1 MGLINNLN
9 LKYKISGLL
18 KKNSSIYIIS
28 NLIFSFSTYFVMLV
42 VPYYLNLNELGNFI
56 ASYQIILLY
65 ILIFELGLSISYV
78 RYYKLYASIKIIN
91 SFFQIFIILIL
102 ILIPFTVF
110 GDLINSLVNIDKTN
124 INSIILY
131 FSTLSLLCWNLLKSV
146 LLSLEKF
153 YSILIFSIVI
163 LIIRMILLKI
173 LSINSDFIDINHLF
187 LSLFIIPF
195 IPTILYLLKYHF
207 TNIKTFLKI
216 KITHNNINFFM
227 LYKTRIKKYFLFS
240 SSTFISSLIYGYT
253 LSILI
258 IKLLELNEKT
268 KLSELGYGMT
278 FIGIV
283 SIFVISIRNFYISK
297 FKFND
302 KAEIINFLNFIN
314 SLKIKTFILS
324 IIICI
329 TLSSFI
335 YIIKPDYLSNYTILY
350 TILIILSYILIS
362 YFSMYT
368 LLTKVFNENF
378 LEIKINLIR
387 CIGVYAIVHFYI
399 EKNFDITLI
408 AVYAFIPLMEFI
420 YSRILISK
428 INLKGSK

>member
-1 MGLINNLN
+1 MN

-18 KKNSSIYIIS
+18 KKNSSLYIIS
-28 NLIFSFSTYFVMLV
+28 NLIFSFSTYFVMLM

-78 RYYKLYASIKIIN
+78 RYYKLYKSIKIIN

-102 ILIPFTVF
+102 VLIPFTVF

-124 INSIILY
+124 INSVILY

-227 LYKTRIKKYFLFS
+227 LYKTRIKKYFFFS
-240 SSTFISSLIYGYT
+240 SATFISSLIYGYT

-258 IKLLELNEKT
+258 IKLLEINEKT

-335 YIIKPDYLSNYTILY
+335 YLIKPDYLSNYTILY

-387 CIGVYAIVHFYI
+387 CIGVYTIVHFYV

-408 AVYAFIPLMEFI
+408 AVYSFIPLMEFI

>member
-1 MGLINNLN
+1 LSI
-9 LKYKISGLL
+9 KYKISNLL
-18 KKNSSIYIIS
+18 QKNSTIYIIS
-28 NLIFSFSTYFVMLV
+28 NIIFSFSTYFVMLI
-42 VPYYLNLNELGNFI
+42 VPYYLNINELGNFM
-56 ASYQIILLY
+56 ATYQILLLY
-65 ILIFELGLSISYV
+65 ILIFELGLSISYI
-78 RYYKLYASIKIIN
+78 RYCKLYESIKIIN
-91 SFFQIFIILIL
+91 SFFQIFVILIL
-102 ILIPFTVF
+102 MLIPFTVF
-110 GDLINSLVNIDKTN
+110 GDFINNLVNIDKTN

-153 YSILIFSIVI
+153 YFILIFSIII
-163 LIIRMILLKI
+163 LIIRILLLKI
-173 LSINSDFIDINHLF
+173 ISMDNDLIHINNLF
-187 LSLFIIPF
+187 LFLFIIPF
-195 IPTILYLLKYHF
+195 IPVVLYLIKYHF
-207 TNIKTFLKI
+207 TNIKQFLKI
-216 KITHNNINFFM
+216 KIGHNNTNFFKI
-227 LYKTRIKKYFLFS
+227 YKTRIKKYFFFS
-240 SSTFISSLIYGYT
+240 SLSFISSLIYGYT
-253 LSILI
+253 LSIII

-268 KLSELGYGMT
+268 KLSEIGYGMT

-297 FKFND
+297 FKFN
-302 KAEIINFLNFIN
+302 KKIEIINFLNFIN

-335 YIIKPDYLSNYTILY
+335 YLIKPDYLSNYTIAY
-350 TILIILSYILIS
+350 TILIIFSYILIS

-368 LLTKVFNENF
+368 LLAKVFNENF

-387 CIGVYAIVHFYI
+387 CIGVYTIVYFYI

-408 AVYAFIPLMEFI
+408 AVYSFIPLMEYI

-428 INLKGSK
+428 INLKKTI

>member
-1 MGLINNLN
+1 
-9 LKYKISGLL
+9 
-18 KKNSSIYIIS
+18 
-28 NLIFSFSTYFVMLV
+28 
-42 VPYYLNLNELGNFI
+42 
-56 ASYQIILLY
+56 
-65 ILIFELGLSISYV
+65 
-78 RYYKLYASIKIIN
+78 
-91 SFFQIFIILIL
+91 
-102 ILIPFTVF
+102 
-110 GDLINSLVNIDKTN
+110 
-124 INSIILY
+124 
-131 FSTLSLLCWNLLKSV
+131 
-146 LLSLEKF
+146 
-153 YSILIFSIVI
+153 
-163 LIIRMILLKI
+163 
-173 LSINSDFIDINHLF
+173 
-187 LSLFIIPF
+187 
-195 IPTILYLLKYHF
+195 
-207 TNIKTFLKI
+207 
-216 KITHNNINFFM
+216 M
-227 LYKTRIKKYFLFS
+227 LYKTRIKKYFFFS
-240 SSTFISSLIYGYT
+240 SATFLSSLIYGYT

-258 IKLLELNEKT
+258 IKLLEINEKT

-335 YIIKPDYLSNYTILY
+335 YLIKPDYLSNNTILY

-387 CIGVYAIVHFYI
+387 CIGVYMIVHFYV
-399 EKNFDITLI
+399 EKNFNITLI
-408 AVYAFIPLMEFI
+408 AVYSFIPLMEFI